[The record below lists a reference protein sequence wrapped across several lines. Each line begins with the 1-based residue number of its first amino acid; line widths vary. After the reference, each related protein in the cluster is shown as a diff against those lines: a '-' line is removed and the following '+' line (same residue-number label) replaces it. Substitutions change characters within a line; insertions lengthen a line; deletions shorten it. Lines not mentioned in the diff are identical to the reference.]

1 MDIVHKSNSQKVLGF
16 ISTEGVGGN
25 VSGETYLSRY
35 PDNFSNVGISPVVP
49 PHILGVYFNA

>member
-1 MDIVHKSNSQKVLGF
+1 MDIVYKSNSQTVLGF
-16 ISTEGVGGN
+16 IAVEGVGGN
-25 VSGETYLSRY
+25 VSGETDLSSY

>member
-35 PDNFSNVGISPVVP
+35 PNNFSNVVISPVVP